1 MPANSN
7 ALRQNAQGR
16 WDLTLRHDK
25 PNIDLEIPVKLTY
38 RGTQVSMTVKYTE
51 QTVNTGWYTELGVP
65 IDTNDI
71 IKYAQPVIK
80 GGKTYTVTGWTID
93 VEEYHDSGTTEDY
106 LTFSPTSKQVASS
119 STSFTLSVS
128 SNTSWSIGTNTSV
141 DWLGMNYNSGTGN
154 KDITVTIEAN
164 NDGEGRDVTILGY
177 IGSTQKASCEIT
189 QSSGGDTPQP
199 PAPEYTLLVTIED
212 GYNSTIDACGT
223 TKVIATLYDGL
234 GGSSAV
240 TDSCDWLIIT
250 GAGYINIDTSTNP
263 VTVTG
268 RGNATSREQ
277 ECKVMARY
285 NNTLTAATSIFV
297 LQNPLIPPFISLVNE
312 SDLTR
317 FQSIPCL
324 GLASPGYEI
333 GISSNVAWRARLSD
347 IDDEYWLHVSYNANT
362 VTVYIDEN
370 VDPYSGEGGSARTS
384 SFIIEAVD
392 SGLGVSSIT
401 ITVNQASCS
410 DRINVPDKGEFVF
423 DCNSPSS
430 YTRNIVAW
438 DDVEWYIEADFR
450 AYQDVDWFSVSP
462 TSGMGNGQFTVTI
475 LKDNFDNETRGSGY
489 IVFKT
494 GSTQTPVDWDI
505 NVKQEPTPFFE
516 ITGSVAHVPATSG
529 SVTVTVE
536 TNKEIQATTS
546 DTWIQNLQ
554 VGNNVSQVG
563 GTAYTEVTFDVTE
576 NSSEDSG
583 RTGTITI
590 QSLYSGDCGSL
601 GSKTIQVIQDASTS
615 TSASFIH
622 VRKIDEPVTEVHQ
635 SISFPIDEALASTT
649 EMWFVLSADGDC
661 KLHDITSSTGDEGLL
676 GVYMVDGNIDV
687 DVTNGAPFSLIG
699 SATFK
704 AVYGTPYAREKNFK
718 LTFKT
723 KKGTGTGKTATVEI
737 QQEREYE
744 IGVTNVYFDY
754 VSPTVIPWAGNSCNW
769 LLTTMTVQIFAERLF
784 NSGRR
789 SASEQICNYIKVD
802 PNNQQLQGV
811 DHDILTLSVTN
822 NPTGT
827 PKYCI
832 ILPDELED
840 YNGYHSVCERPF
852 QIQFSPN
859 SGNTPNGQN
868 RNVNFELNYQ
878 DNDGNT
884 AATAFTVT
892 VPYCYVEPVL
902 DEVYIVDGN
911 DLVDELVIENYPVGT
926 LIDVQLTGLTVGE
939 TKLSFDCD
947 ESFTET
953 IFQDFEI
960 DGEPFDGTS
969 PLNYWTATKVNPHI
983 TFIKGTSDEVSLYI
997 DCSRSGYA
1005 DKRLVVTFGEAA
1017 QGGDPGTIE
1026 LNVNKQSMLFNCE
1039 NDEETVTVT
1048 TGAHVKWTA
1057 SSEGGK
1063 ALFGPDYES
1072 TITGVGSGS
1081 FVCHGLINTKADK
1094 TNITDTIVVQT
1105 EGENSVSKRISVTQ
1119 EATPCYI
1126 ANGFDYG
1133 DTLVFGPEGGT
1144 KKLTIYADS
1153 SISFM
1158 FQYNLNELIEY
1169 GGVLGGQWATDWS
1182 SKKTDTNG
1190 NTYYEIEITA
1200 QPWDTS
1206 GESTPPDSRYSY
1218 AVLDKNRDTD
1228 CIKTNVDLAAT
1239 KQYTAED
1246 APDVYR
1252 HRITIIQSSY

>member
-1 MPANSN
+1 MAVNSN
-7 ALRQNAQGR
+7 ALTQNAQGR
-16 WDLTLRHDK
+16 WDLTLKHDK
-25 PNIDLEIPVKLTY
+25 SNVNLQIPARLTY
-38 RGTQVSMTVKYTE
+38 DGIQVSTTITNVEKTI
-51 QTVNTGWYTELGVP
+51 NTDWYTELGIP
-65 IDTNDI
+65 INPDDI
-71 IKYAQPVIK
+71 DKYAQPVTK
-80 GGKTYTVTGWTID
+80 DGKTYIVTGWSFD
-93 VEEYHDSGTTEDY
+93 VEPYDDSGTTAETIYSVEVLPKTASIASNGHVSLTSYYVGKQGDTEVNRINITNVATWSSNNNYVIVNGGSVSGNNTSSSTTRSSRVTAAYSGKSGYCDITVDKASGSTPSEDY
-106 LTFSPTSKQVASS
+106 LTFSPASKQVASGA
-119 STSFTLSVS
+119 TSFTLSVS
-128 SNTSWSIGTNTSV
+128 SNTSWTIGTNTSV

-164 NDGEGRDVTILGY
+164 NDGEGRGVTILGY

-199 PAPEYTLLVTIED
+199 PEPEYTLLVTIAD

-250 GAGYINIDTSTNP
+250 GAGYINIDASTNP

-297 LQNPLIPPFISLVNE
+297 LQNPLVPPFISLVNE

-324 GLASPGYEI
+324 GLASPGYD
-333 GISSNVAWRARLSD
+333 ISVSGNVSWRARLTD

-370 VDPYSGEGGSARTS
+370 VDPNSGEGGAPRTS
-384 SFIIEAVD
+384 SFVIEAVD

-410 DRINVPDKGEFVF
+410 DRINVPDKDAFVF

-462 TSGMGNGQFTVTI
+462 SSGRGNGQFTVTI

-489 IVFKT
+489 VVFKT

-505 NVKQEPTPFFE
+505 NVRQEPTPFFE

-536 TNKEIQATTS
+536 TNKEIQATST
-546 DTWIQNLQ
+546 DTWIRNLQ
-554 VGNNVSQVG
+554 VGNNVRQVG

-601 GSKTIQVIQDASTS
+601 GSKTIQVIQDASAS

-622 VRKIDEPVTEVHQ
+622 VRKIDEPVTAVHQ
-635 SISFPIDEALASTT
+635 SISFPINEALASTT

-661 KLHDITSSTGDEGLL
+661 KLHDITSSTGDESLL
-676 GVYMVDGNIDV
+676 GVYMVNGNIDV

-723 KKGTGTGKTATVEI
+723 KKGSGTGKTATVEI

-744 IGVTNVYFDY
+744 IGVTNVYIDY
-754 VSPTVIPWAGNSCNW
+754 VAPAVTPWSGNCCDW
-769 LLTTMTVQIFAERLF
+769 LLTTMHVQIYAERLF
-784 NSGRR
+784 NSGRHG
-789 SASEQICNYIKVD
+789 APEQICNYIKTD
-802 PNNQQLQGV
+802 PNNTNLQGV
-811 DHDILTLSVTN
+811 DHDILTLEVTN
-822 NPTGT
+822 NPAGT
-827 PKYCI
+827 PKYCY

-840 YNGYHSVCERPF
+840 PQGYHSVCSEPF

-859 SGNTPNGQN
+859 SGNTAGGAARDIQ
-868 RNVNFELNYQ
+868 FKLDYHDKD
-878 DNDGNT
+878 DNSAT
-884 AATAFTVT
+884 TAFTVT
-892 VPYCYVEPVL
+892 VPYCYIAPGTQN
-902 DEVYIVDGN
+902 VY
-911 DLVDELVIENYPVGT
+911 LVDDGDYVDEMT
-926 LIDVQLTGLTVGE
+926 LNPDVDTTVTIQVTGLTSGE

-947 ESFTET
+947 ESITSSILT
-953 IFQDFEI
+953 DFKVQNVS
-960 DGEPFDGTS
+960 FDAS
-969 PLNYWTATKVNPHI
+969 NPLNEWTADSDSAIISFTRKSRYEFRFDIICNRTGYEEKV
-983 TFIKGTSDEVSLYI
+983 
-997 DCSRSGYA
+997 
-1005 DKRLVVTFGEAA
+1005 
-1017 QGGDPGTIE
+1017 
-1026 LNVNKQSMLFNCE
+1026 LNVLFDECE
-1039 NDEETVTVT
+1039 
-1048 TGAHVKWTA
+1048 
-1057 SSEGGK
+1057 
-1063 ALFGPDYES
+1063 
-1072 TITGVGSGS
+1072 
-1081 FVCHGLINTKADK
+1081 
-1094 TNITDTIVVQT
+1094 
-1105 EGENSVSKRISVTQ
+1105 
-1119 EATPCYI
+1119 
-1126 ANGFDYG
+1126 
-1133 DTLVFGPEGGT
+1133 
-1144 KKLTIYADS
+1144 
-1153 SISFM
+1153 
-1158 FQYNLNELIEY
+1158 
-1169 GGVLGGQWATDWS
+1169 
-1182 SKKTDTNG
+1182 
-1190 NTYYEIEITA
+1190 
-1200 QPWDTS
+1200 
-1206 GESTPPDSRYSY
+1206 
-1218 AVLDKNRDTD
+1218 
-1228 CIKTNVDLAAT
+1228 
-1239 KQYTAED
+1239 
-1246 APDVYR
+1246 
-1252 HRITIIQSSY
+1252 